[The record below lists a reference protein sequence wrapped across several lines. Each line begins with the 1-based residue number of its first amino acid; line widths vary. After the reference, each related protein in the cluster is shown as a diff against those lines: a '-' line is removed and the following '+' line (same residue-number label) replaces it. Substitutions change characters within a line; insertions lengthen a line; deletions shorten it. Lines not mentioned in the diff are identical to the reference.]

1 MIRGLT
7 PRLYQ
12 ETIVATAALH
22 NTLVVLPTGLGK
34 TLIAVML
41 AVIRLKDHPHSKIVM
56 VSPTKPLVN
65 QHFQTFKDHVE
76 IPESEMVVF
85 TGDVSP
91 QKRKALWDQA
101 SIVFTTPQGFEN
113 DLIGAKLALEDVS
126 LLIVDEAHR
135 TVGDY
140 SYVLIAKQYLRRA
153 KFARILGLTASPGAE
168 KDKILEVCKNLDI
181 ERVEIRTPE
190 DPDVAPYVQETQ
202 VSYVEVDFPPELKR
216 LKNYLD
222 ECERSKL
229 VAVKGL
235 GYLSSLDVSKTQL
248 LALQGQLHSEIA
260 RGERDFAVMK
270 SISLLA
276 EAMKVQ
282 HATELLETQGL
293 SQTAKYLEKIE
304 AEAATSKVKAVQNL
318 VRDLLFRQALHC
330 ARQLSEKNIEHPKL
344 DRLRKLIND
353 HAKPDAK
360 IIIFTQYRDSADQ
373 IKETL
378 DQQGVQSRIFVGQ
391 QKKEGRGMS
400 QKEQLEA
407 INEFKLGLF
416 QVLICTSVAEE
427 GLDIPR
433 VDVVVFFE
441 PVPSAIRTIQRRGR
455 TGRQE
460 EGKVFTL
467 VTKGTRDVAYRW
479 SAHHKE
485 KQMHRILAELRRSIP
500 LDLGKKEHKVSDP
513 AQANLNS
520 FAQDKLRI
528 IADHREKGSAV
539 IKNLIDAQ
547 VEIGLEQLNAADF
560 ILSERVAVEYKT
572 VEDFVLSIIDGR
584 LLEQAKSLKR
594 SFSRPIIIIEG
605 EQDIYSVRQV
615 HPNAILGMLAALTVS
630 FGIPVLR
637 TKDAQETSMLLQVM
651 AKRER
656 ELSHGSV
663 DWHGAKRDFSVKDQM
678 EYVTAALPGVGLT
691 LARPLLKQF
700 KTLRKLF
707 LSSLD
712 ELKTVEQIGPQKA
725 KKITDLLD
733 ADYHEESQK

>member
-1 MIRGLT
+1 
-7 PRLYQ
+7 
-12 ETIVATAALH
+12 
-22 NTLVVLPTGLGK
+22 
-34 TLIAVML
+34 
-41 AVIRLKDHPHSKIVM
+41 
-56 VSPTKPLVN
+56 
-65 QHFQTFKDHVE
+65 
-76 IPESEMVVF
+76 
-85 TGDVSP
+85 
-91 QKRKALWDQA
+91 
-101 SIVFTTPQGFEN
+101 
-113 DLIGAKLALEDVS
+113 
-126 LLIVDEAHR
+126 
-135 TVGDY
+135 
-140 SYVLIAKQYLRRA
+140 
-153 KFARILGLTASPGAE
+153 
-168 KDKILEVCKNLDI
+168 
-181 ERVEIRTPE
+181 
-190 DPDVAPYVQETQ
+190 
-202 VSYVEVDFPPELKR
+202 
-216 LKNYLD
+216 
-222 ECERSKL
+222 
-229 VAVKGL
+229 
-235 GYLSSLDVSKTQL
+235 
-248 LALQGQLHSEIA
+248 
-260 RGERDFAVMK
+260 
-270 SISLLA
+270 
-276 EAMKVQ
+276 
-282 HATELLETQGL
+282 
-293 SQTAKYLEKIE
+293 
-304 AEAATSKVKAVQNL
+304 
-318 VRDLLFRQALHC
+318 
-330 ARQLSEKNIEHPKL
+330 
-344 DRLRKLIND
+344 
-353 HAKPDAK
+353 
-360 IIIFTQYRDSADQ
+360 
-373 IKETL
+373 
-378 DQQGVQSRIFVGQ
+378 
-391 QKKEGRGMS
+391 
-400 QKEQLEA
+400 
-407 INEFKLGLF
+407 
-416 QVLICTSVAEE
+416 
-427 GLDIPR
+427 
-433 VDVVVFFE
+433 VVVFFE